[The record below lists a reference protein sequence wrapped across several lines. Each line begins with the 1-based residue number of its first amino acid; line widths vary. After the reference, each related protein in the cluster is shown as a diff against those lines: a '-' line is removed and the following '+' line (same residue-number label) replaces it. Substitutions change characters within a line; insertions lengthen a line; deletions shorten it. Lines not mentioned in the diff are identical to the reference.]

1 LLIQAEIIENY
12 LNKWSGVCS
21 IYQLSG
27 YQNCEDGYK
36 PTGNSRGWTSKKEGG
51 VCNKWYDHWSWELE
65 CGKYNINYEISVG
78 WTCKQII
85 AFSDKMET
93 DSVKSIVSVPVSA
106 ILTGLNL
113 IPSIDPIISIVQ
125 VVM

>member
-1 LLIQAEIIENY
+1 
-12 LNKWSGVCS
+12 
-21 IYQLSG
+21 
-27 YQNCEDGYK
+27 
-36 PTGNSRGWTSKKEGG
+36 
-51 VCNKWYDHWSWELE
+51 
-65 CGKYNINYEISVG
+65 
-78 WTCKQII
+78 
-85 AFSDKMET
+85 MET